1 MATKKK
7 AAKEEAKDVKKKAVA
22 KTDEQKKAE
31 RKAKAEARKA
41 RLASLP
47 EGQRGNSKQFD
58 VIETA
63 NGKVMNFA
71 YPVRKFGLVITS
83 VAVDENG
90 NVISTSVYTLP
101 GASVKSKKGH
111 GMIVMKTPG
120 VGKKSKEVEEDED
133 YEEPEVEVE
142 DIDEED
148 ED

>member
-7 AAKEEAKDVKKKAVA
+7 AAKEEAKDVKKKAAV

-41 RLASLP
+41 RLAALP
-47 EGQRGNSKQFD
+47 EGQRCNSRTFD
-58 VIETA
+58 VIEEG
-63 NGKVMNFA
+63 NSKVVNYA
-71 YPVRKFGLVITS
+71 YVVRKFGLVITS
-83 VAVDENG
+83 IALNENG
-90 NVISTSVYTLP
+90 EIVSSSISTLP
-101 GASVKSKKGH
+101 GATVKSKKGH

-120 VGKKSKEVEEDED
+120 VGKKSKEVE
-133 YEEPEVEVE
+133 